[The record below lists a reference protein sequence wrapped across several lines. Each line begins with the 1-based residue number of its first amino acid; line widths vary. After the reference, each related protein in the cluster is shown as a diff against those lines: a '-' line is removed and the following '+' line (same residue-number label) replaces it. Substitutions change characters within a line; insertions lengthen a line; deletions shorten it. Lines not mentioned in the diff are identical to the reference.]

1 MLYGKNGMKPGK
13 IRQSTLK
20 EKFSL
25 CLLVIVAVLLL
36 TSGLLFGMMNYMQ
49 HKMETLLDMNNRV
62 YDLKISVNEVA
73 QAYKYYLVSGKEEDK
88 EAICVGLKELVSD
101 SAALKSD
108 IFEDAY
114 IREIDDLNNMIDT
127 FSGQTEE
134 GLLLFASQNREER
147 TAGYEKTAYTA
158 SLIDKYYDYVYRAV
172 EQFSEEEKEV
182 LEREK
187 SFIAGICVFVILVMF
202 GGVAVMLFWF

>member
-114 IREIDDLNNMIDT
+114 IREIDDLNNMID
-127 FSGQTEE
+127 
-134 GLLLFASQNREER
+134 R
-147 TAGYEKTAYTA
+147 
-158 SLIDKYYDYVYRAV
+158 
-172 EQFSEEEKEV
+172 
-182 LEREK
+182 K
-187 SFIAGICVFVILVMF
+187 SVV
-202 GGVAVMLFWF
+202 